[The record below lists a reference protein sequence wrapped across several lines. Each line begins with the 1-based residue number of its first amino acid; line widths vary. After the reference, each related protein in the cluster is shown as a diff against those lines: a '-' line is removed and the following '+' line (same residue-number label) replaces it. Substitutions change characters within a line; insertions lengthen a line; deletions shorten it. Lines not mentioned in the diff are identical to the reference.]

1 MKFYF
6 TIEAGLLNRSNIRTQ
21 LQNSKEKLKHWY
33 PNCRILLTE
42 DKTFFDSQFY
52 FEVDNLPDGAKP
64 HMEEWFSR
72 MKKIA
77 SEWN

>member
-6 TIEAGLLNRSNIRTQ
+6 TIEAGLLNRGNIRTQ

-33 PNCRILLTE
+33 PHCRVLLTE
-42 DKTFFDSQFY
+42 DKTFFESQFY
-52 FEVDNLPDGAKP
+52 FEADDLPDTAKA
-64 HMEEWFSR
+64 HMQEWLDR
-72 MKKIA
+72 LKRIA